1 MANPLKLHWQ
11 IILQRQENT
20 HNKICFSIQV
30 YWSEVRLKFQEY
42 RTNKSG
48 FELDGNKFHF
58 LYLLFGFSFVV
69 IDYPQQRSYYWGGG
83 GMRLIMSINLY
94 EINLLGRWV
103 ENAQKEM
110 DIARDGKM
118 CGYCGY
124 ICAIF
129 SLGCANFSAVYA
141 QTG

>member
-1 MANPLKLHWQ
+1 MTNPLKLHWQ
-11 IILQRQENT
+11 ILLQRQENT
-20 HNKICFSIQV
+20 HDKICFSIQV

-94 EINLLGRWV
+94 EINLLCWWV
-103 ENAQKEM
+103 ENVQK
-110 DIARDGKM
+110 RDGHCQRWKNVW
-118 CGYCGY
+118 
-124 ICAIF
+124 ILRIRAIF
-129 SLGCANFSAVYA
+129 FLGCACCLAV
-141 QTG
+141 